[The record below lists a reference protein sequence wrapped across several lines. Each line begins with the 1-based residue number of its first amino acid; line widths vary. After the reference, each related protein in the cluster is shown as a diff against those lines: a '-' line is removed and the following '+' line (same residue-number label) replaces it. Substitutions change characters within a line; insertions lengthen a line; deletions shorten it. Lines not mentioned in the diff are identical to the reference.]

1 MLFSSISPNYD
12 ADLKE
17 ELFRC
22 FKYIGIPFNI
32 LDKMPIRDRK
42 FYISR
47 HNQETEETNRK
58 YTNQGKQTV
67 EGESINSYANMEQ
80 QNMINAQ
87 NRR

>member
-1 MLFSSISPNYD
+1 MLFSSISPTYE

-42 FYISR
+42 FYIAR
-47 HNQETEETNRK
+47 HNTETEEANKK
-58 YTNQGKQTV
+58 YTEHGKNMV
-67 EGESINSYANMEQ
+67 DGDSINSFAQMEQ
-80 QNMINAQ
+80 QNIMNAQ
-87 NRR
+87 KRQ